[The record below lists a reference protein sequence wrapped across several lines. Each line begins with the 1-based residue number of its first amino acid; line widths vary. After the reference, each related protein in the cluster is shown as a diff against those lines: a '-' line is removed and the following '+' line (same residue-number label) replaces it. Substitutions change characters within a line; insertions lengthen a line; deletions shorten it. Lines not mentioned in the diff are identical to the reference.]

1 MEPMSN
7 ISELIFKTNF
17 DSLVGQFR
25 RYLHYK
31 DAEKQYEEGEKG
43 TLEILLAINGL
54 CSAKQGAKT
63 STPVFKYAKVNILHI
78 IME

>member
-17 DSLVGQFR
+17 DLLVGEFR
-25 RYLHYK
+25 CYLLYK
-31 DAEKQYEEGEKG
+31 DAEMKYEEGERG
-43 TLEILLAINGL
+43 TLEMLLAINGL

-63 STPVFKYAKVNILHI
+63 STPVFEYAKVNIYYTL
-78 IME
+78 